1 MSVNLKDLRISI
13 AGRSIVKGI
22 SMRVGDGERVGLIGA
37 SGSGKSMIAKACLGL
52 LPSVAD
58 VRGSIRIGQQEIVG
72 ADERKLAGIRGSA
85 TGLVVQNPAAALNPV
100 KRVFDQVALPLT
112 LHYQLDREQI
122 RTRVIDMLRRV
133 GLTETIAD
141 KFPHQ
146 LSGGQQQRVAIAT
159 ALVTSP
165 KFIIA
170 DEPTTSLDS
179 ITQQQIVDVLVSLVD
194 DSGASMLF
202 ITHDFSVLSRA
213 TTRCAVLDEGVLVEE
228 GSTHD
233 LLREPKHPVTRILVN
248 AATELTFQRNAVGQ
262 GITDG
267 QGVHGRNDEGAAR

>member
-1 MSVNLKDLRISI
+1 MSVNLEDLRISI

-72 ADERKLAGIRGSA
+72 ADERNLSGIRGSA

-170 DEPTTSLDS
+170 DGPSRSSMFWCPWWMIRGLRCCSSPMTSRCSPAPPPAVRCWTRACWWRRVPHMICSGSPS
-179 ITQQQIVDVLVSLVD
+179 IP
-194 DSGASMLF
+194 
-202 ITHDFSVLSRA
+202 SR
-213 TTRCAVLDEGVLVEE
+213 GFW
-228 GSTHD
+228 ST
-233 LLREPKHPVTRILVN
+233 PQPS
-248 AATELTFQRNAVGQ
+248 
-262 GITDG
+262 
-267 QGVHGRNDEGAAR
+267 

>member
-1 MSVNLKDLRISI
+1 MSVNLDDLRIAI
-13 AGRSIVKGI
+13 AGQSIVKGVSLHI
-22 SMRVGDGERVGLIGA
+22 GDGERVGLIGI

-52 LPSVAD
+52 LPPIAHVQ
-58 VRGSIRIGQQEIVG
+58 GSIRIGQQQIVNT
-72 ADERKLAGIRGSA
+72 DERSLAAIRGSA
-85 TGLVVQNPAAALNPV
+85 TGLVMQNPSAALNPV
-100 KRVFDQVALPLT
+100 QRVFEQVALPLK
-112 LHYQLDREQI
+112 LHYQLDREHI
-122 RTRVIDMLRRV
+122 RKRVIDMLRRV
-133 GLTETIAD
+133 DLPEAVAD
-141 KFPHQ
+141 KYPHQ

-228 GSTHD
+228 GLTRD
-233 LLREPKHPVTRILVN
+233 LLNAPQNSATKILVN
-248 AATELTFQRNAVGQ
+248 AATELTFQPEQLRE
-262 GITDG
+262 IRD
-267 QGVHGRNDEGAAR
+267 DES